1 MKELENTVK
10 LINETQK
17 NGFIG
22 CTPYKASQNFDKKQ
36 KNFKQVIP

>member
-17 NGFIG
+17 IGFIG

-36 KNFKQVIP
+36 KI

>member
-17 NGFIG
+17 VSFTSY
-22 CTPYKASQNFDKKQ
+22 TPCKVGQNFDKKQ
-36 KNFKQVIP
+36 KI